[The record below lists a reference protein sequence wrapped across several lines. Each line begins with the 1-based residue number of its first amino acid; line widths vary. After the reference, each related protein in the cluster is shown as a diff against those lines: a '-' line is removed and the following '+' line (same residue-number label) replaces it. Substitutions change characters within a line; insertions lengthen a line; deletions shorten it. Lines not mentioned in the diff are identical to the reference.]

1 MPALRLF
8 GRRWLLAGDDVPAP
22 ATFLAT
28 FHLIWLIILSVWIA
42 DFNGRGE
49 QCTGIGPC
57 NVAMGGLLASFTLSA
72 LLEASAVVVGFRGT
86 MFETRKRAALPYII
100 YANTIFMF
108 AQVGFNGY
116 ATYRVTAR
124 PPTCYAT
131 SWDPATAM
139 QGIVW
144 STWAVIAGVCF
155 LIIVAYNLFPN
166 YKDPREWE
174 RQCECLAIACCGP
187 RCSIVSE
194 RRRNSAADAS
204 KRLGALFALMFSHI
218 DLTPTD
224 VVAAFGLVLLSHR
237 LRRRKRSNVA
247 GMPTR
252 DSSYGSESGAFTL
265 GGTNGSEVTNGGART
280 PAPAGKVPV
289 ERPSPVGSQ
298 DALLMEDGTD
308 QSRAFSNSA
317 SDSNSN
323 SSSAQR
329 PDARTLQ
336 DAAHY
341 MKYAFAAYGWMLF
354 VWERK
359 AKGFMQLCCGRA
371 CGLWTSAV
379 TQRRRF
385 YNGRGLGL
393 ALPPPLPLQ
402 APQINREAILQAA
415 HIKESDLLHVHLEG
429 RENPNVLP
437 YYVAADH
444 EKKAIVIAVRGSLSL
459 NDVVRDLLFEPADL
473 DEWAGSDPQH
483 LPEWGAP
490 LPGLRPAR
498 QATRYAAHSGIF
510 EAARATL
517 DDIRKV
523 GVLDGLLV
531 EEHSEGYHRE
541 KKGKSNAMDKAKRK
555 EAMSRPPSKGA
566 WAGYNL
572 IVCGHSLGAGCAFL
586 MSIYLRKYFSRLQC
600 WAFSPPGGLATS
612 ALCAE
617 ACEWCTSVVCG
628 REMIPRLTLLT
639 FERLRDDIVYSA
651 VRSKK
656 PKLSLFLGWLVR
668 RRWEERDVLYA
679 VEDIPHE
686 PKTWLYTYLESLEES
701 KARREY
707 VETAGQFG
715 PPGRV
720 LYLKY
725 LGKEAVPGESRS
737 WMSFAGWGKG
747 PSGPA
752 IRRYDPIW
760 INGAQLVE
768 SGLLVSSRM
777 MADHMPDYSLAVL
790 RRMADL
796 ASSQEDDVPYAARDL
811 GVNISDAAG
820 EVEMRHRVAS
830 DDAQG
835 VDSMV

>member
-22 ATFLAT
+22 AAFLAT

-57 NVAMGGLLASFTLSA
+57 NVAMGGLLASFTLSC

-86 MFETRKRAALPYII
+86 MFETRKRAALPFII
-100 YANTIFMF
+100 YANTAFMF

-131 SWDPATAM
+131 SWDPAVAM

-155 LIIVAYNLFPN
+155 LVVVAYNLFPN
-166 YKDPREWE
+166 YKDPKEWE

-187 RCSIVSE
+187 RCSFFGKS
-194 RRRNSAADAS
+194 RRNSTTGDAS

-224 VVAAFGLVLLSHR
+224 VIGAFGLVLLCHR
-237 LRRRKRSNVA
+237 SRRRKRPNSGPVHS
-247 GMPTR
+247 PQR
-252 DSSYGSESGAFTL
+252 SESGGAFSL
-265 GGTNGSEVTNGGART
+265 GG
-280 PAPAGKVPV
+280 AGKEEAAKNSNPV
-289 ERPSPVGSQ
+289 TPLERPSPVGSQ
-298 DALLMEDGTD
+298 DALLTEGDAD
-308 QSRAFSNSA
+308 NRHRSSNNAPST
-317 SDSNSN
+317 SS
-323 SSSAQR
+323 SSSATNK
-329 PDARTLQ
+329 PDAQTLQ

-385 YNGRGLGL
+385 YHGEGLGL

-415 HIKESDLLHVHLEG
+415 HIRESDLLHVHLEAH
-429 RENPNVLP
+429 ENPNVLP

-473 DEWAGSDPQH
+473 DEWAGDDPT
-483 LPEWGAP
+483 LPQWGAP
-490 LPGLRPAR
+490 LPGLRPAGR
-498 QATRYAAHSGIF
+498 MTRYAAHSGIF

-517 DDIRKV
+517 DDIRKG
-523 GVLDGLLV
+523 GVLDALLFG
-531 EEHSEGYHRE
+531 EDKATEDHKSKR
-541 KKGKSNAMDKAKRK
+541 KKGR
-555 EAMSRPPSKGA
+555 RPTGSQRS
-566 WAGYNL
+566 WADYNL

-586 MSIYLRKYFSRLQC
+586 MSIYLRKYFPRLQC

-639 FERLRDDIVYSA
+639 FERLRDDIVLSA

-656 PKLSLFLGWLVR
+656 PKLSLFLGWLAR
-668 RRWEERDVLYA
+668 RRWGEDDVLYA
-679 VEDIPHE
+679 VEDVPHE
-686 PKTWLYTYLESLEES
+686 PKTWLLNYQESLEES
-701 KARREY
+701 KSRREY

-725 LGKEAVPGESRS
+725 LGKEAVNGESDGS
-737 WMSFAGWGKG
+737 WLSILGWCRVPA
-747 PSGPA
+747 PSPA
-752 IRRYDPIW
+752 VRRYDPIW
-760 INGAQLVE
+760 IDGSQLVE

-790 RRMADL
+790 RRMAEW
-796 ASSQEDDVPYAARDL
+796 ASSQEDNVPYAQRDL
-811 GVNISDAAG
+811 GVDVSDSAG
-820 EVEMRHRVAS
+820 EVEMRHRVVVVEANKTTP
-830 DDAQG
+830 D
-835 VDSMV
+835 VENEDSMV